1 MTNYRKTMAEALYE
15 VHLKA
20 LAVLDK
26 VEKEKSKNFKH
37 PRQSQ
42 EPAEEHDPAPVNEWT
57 ISDVELAMK
66 KKYGKVDRD
75 AIEKLKFMQ
84 HMGNVDRNALVK
96 VGHGKLHV
104 EEVELDEADQ
114 VVTLPKGVG
123 FYDTTNYPIGGK
135 FNRVTDSNGMQIT
148 VKRRF
153 KWYKGTD
160 AEGITSD
167 GRKVAFEMRFV
178 KEELHVEGLHD
189 RQINRL
195 RWRNNVIA
203 TRIAEEKMSPNQI
216 AQLKKAYEPMRG
228 GRISTGNAT
237 KMGKM
242 IGMIEK
248 DKEALIQLMKA
259 DIPFVSAIATSRL
272 ISVHGMKGNE
282 INKLKEELELD
293 LNEDKM
299 SQLHQYIKD
308 GKTVEEIAKL
318 MKIDVNTIKSLM
330 NSAVEEGAADDA
342 RRAMARDKDL
352 GSRKD
357 GDDEDDDATDDE
369 IKAASKNI
377 IMQMRKAVSLRSYN
391 VEFANGKKQ
400 KVDANIAQAIQNKY
414 NNMSR
419 PAEKEKFQ
427 HQIAKSYRDML
438 SALIEEKTSILDR
451 ISKKIKEIRNG

>member
-178 KEELHVEGLHD
+178 KEEL
-189 RQINRL
+189 
-195 RWRNNVIA
+195 
-203 TRIAEEKMSPNQI
+203 
-216 AQLKKAYEPMRG
+216 
-228 GRISTGNAT
+228 
-237 KMGKM
+237 
-242 IGMIEK
+242 
-248 DKEALIQLMKA
+248 
-259 DIPFVSAIATSRL
+259 
-272 ISVHGMKGNE
+272 
-282 INKLKEELELD
+282 ELD